1 MSGEFPTH
9 LQRIEGLKATIE
21 RIKARGL
28 PTDVDH
34 ALLFRS
40 LLMAGRALQELSDQ
54 AMDPTGLS
62 EPEFRVLMQ
71 LYSRPGGLGSP
82 GELCSRVWQSP
93 ANMTRITDQ
102 LVARGLISRE
112 PSEQDRRRMVLAV
125 TPAGD
130 ALVRSIV
137 PRAFEP
143 IRRVFKPFSEQQR
156 AQLQS
161 LVTQLLQS
169 LDELVELDAR
179 APAAN
184 SGAN

>member
-9 LQRIEGLKATIE
+9 LERIEGLKATIE

-34 ALLFRS
+34 AILFRS
-40 LLMAGRALQELSDQ
+40 LLMAGRALQALSDG
-54 AMDPTGLS
+54 AMGSSGLS
-62 EPEFRVLMQ
+62 EAEFRVLMQ
-71 LYSRPGGLGSP
+71 LYSQPGGLGSP
-82 GELCSRVWQSP
+82 GELCSGVWQSP

-112 PSEQDRRRMVLAV
+112 PSDQDRRRMVLAV

-130 ALVRSIV
+130 ALVRSFV

-143 IRRVFKPFSEQQR
+143 IREVFKPFSVQQR

-169 LDELVELDAR
+169 LDQLDAR
-179 APAAN
+179 APTAPTD

>member
-1 MSGEFPTH
+1 
-9 LQRIEGLKATIE
+9 
-21 RIKARGL
+21 
-28 PTDVDH
+28 
-34 ALLFRS
+34 
-40 LLMAGRALQELSDQ
+40 
-54 AMDPTGLS
+54 
-62 EPEFRVLMQ
+62 
-71 LYSRPGGLGSP
+71 
-82 GELCSRVWQSP
+82 
-93 ANMTRITDQ
+93 
-102 LVARGLISRE
+102 
-112 PSEQDRRRMVLAV
+112 MVLAV

-169 LDELVELDAR
+169 LDELDAR
-179 APAAN
+179 APTAAAD

>member
-9 LQRIEGLKATIE
+9 LERIEGLKATIE

-40 LLMAGRALQELSDQ
+40 LLMAGRALQALSDE
-54 AMDPTGLS
+54 AMVPTGLS

-71 LYSRPGGLGSP
+71 LYSQPGGLGSP
-82 GELCSRVWQSP
+82 GELCSGVWQSP

-130 ALVRSIV
+130 LLVRTIV
-137 PRAFEP
+137 PHAFEP
-143 IRRVFKPFSEQQR
+143 IRTVFKPFTAEQR
-156 AQLQS
+156 ALLQA
-161 LVTQLLQS
+161 LVTQLLHS
-169 LDELVELDAR
+169 LDELHAR
-179 APAAN
+179 APTAPAG